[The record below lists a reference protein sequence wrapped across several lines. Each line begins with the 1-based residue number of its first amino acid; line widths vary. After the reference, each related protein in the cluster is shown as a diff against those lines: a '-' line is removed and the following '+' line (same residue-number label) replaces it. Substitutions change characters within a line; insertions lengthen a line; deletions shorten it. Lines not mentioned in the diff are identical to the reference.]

1 MTATPGSRPRLTSRP
16 SPRVAVPHPSSDAAR
31 LRRLLDAQA
40 LITAGLPV
48 PDALTRITHL
58 ACELTGARFGATA
71 VAHAGSGVDLLVQV
85 GEPRDIAAAATDSSV
100 AVAGETTM
108 CFLVVPVT
116 ITDEDAAGVVGEITL
131 ADTAGG
137 QFSAADEEMVAALAT
152 VAATVLD
159 NAGREA
165 AARRHD
171 EWANAAHEITRA
183 LLAEADV
190 DMVLEVVSH
199 ALTLGEADLGMLALP
214 DKDGRLR
221 ATVVVGAGAER
232 FGNQVVDPDSSEL
245 ARMLSTG
252 QSVLCTDL
260 TALTDPDFDNTD
272 GFGPLM
278 TAPLIDVHGVRGSV
292 LLFRTAGRAPFTESD
307 AAQLQMYADHVALA
321 LDMDDARSDAEWL
334 RVLEVRHSIAQD
346 LHDNVIQRLFA
357 TGMGLHSIDPTVLP
371 DNLGQRLARC
381 VSELD
386 DTIDEIRERVFGLR
400 NHDSAR
406 AESRFPR
413 MRDEHGAGHRPAPG
427 PQPTE
432 AATRRPV
439 PVPRPGG

>member
-31 LRRLLDAQA
+31 LRRLLDAQT
-40 LITAGLPV
+40 LITAALPV
-48 PDALTRITHL
+48 PDVLTRITHL

-116 ITDEDAAGVVGEITL
+116 LAEGAVGEITL
-131 ADTAGG
+131 ADNPSGR
-137 QFSAADEEMVAALAT
+137 FSAADEEMVAALAT
-152 VAATVLD
+152 IAATVLD
-159 NAGREA
+159 NAGRDA

-232 FGNQVVDPDSSEL
+232 FGNQVVDPGSSEL
-245 ARMLSTG
+245 ATMLSTG

-260 TALTDPDFDNTD
+260 TALTNPDFDNSD

-278 TAPLIDVHGVRGSV
+278 SAPLIDAHGVRGSV

-307 AAQLQMYADHVALA
+307 AAHLQMYADHVALA

-334 RVLEVRHSIAQD
+334 RVLEVRHRIAQD

-357 TGMGLHSIDPTVLP
+357 TGMGLHSIDPAALP
-371 DNLGQRLARC
+371 DVLDQRLARC

-400 NHDSAR
+400 NHDGVR

-413 MRDEHGAGHRPAPG
+413 LRDAREAGHRPAPR
-427 PQPTE
+427 PRRAE
-432 AATRRPV
+432 AAPRRPA
-439 PVPRPGG
+439 PAPRPGG